1 MNNVGFYDSFFA
13 TVMFASFTLPV
24 FVYFLNCLI
33 NYSTMVKYNPAK
45 PVKKTVKEQHK
56 PIVLNFNLAKHKE
69 GNYRGRR
76 VQLNKPRV
84 NKKNPKKGYVYVKT
98 VNTPKPKTVKV
109 NFTNT
114 KHVSKP
120 KKPTVKTPENDNI
133 IKESVK
139 TLKTLG
145 YKSGEV
151 KKTLQDLCI
160 SNQFKNTESLIEA
173 FFKSGTG

>member
-1 MNNVGFYDSFFA
+1 MNNTGFYDSFFA
-13 TVMFASFTLPV
+13 VIMFLSFTLPV

-33 NYSTMVKYNPAK
+33 NYSWMIKHNPA
-45 PVKKTVKEQHK
+45 PREEETVKEQHK
-56 PIVLNFNLAKHKE
+56 PIVLNFNLAKPKE

-84 NKKNPKKGYVYVKT
+84 NKKNPSKSHVY
-98 VNTPKPKTVKV
+98 VNTPKCKTVKV
-109 NFTNT
+109 NFTT
-114 KHVSKP
+114 PKHVSKP
-120 KKPTVKTPENDNI
+120 KKPAVKTPENDNI

-151 KKTLQDLCI
+151 KKTLQNLCI
-160 SNQFKNTESLIEA
+160 SNQFKNSESLIEA
-173 FFKSGTG
+173 FFKLG

>member
-1 MNNVGFYDSFFA
+1 M
-13 TVMFASFTLPV
+13 
-24 FVYFLNCLI
+24 I
-33 NYSTMVKYNPAK
+33 KYSPAPAVKE
-45 PVKKTVKEQHK
+45 TVKEQHK
-56 PIVLNFNLAKHKE
+56 PIVLNFNLAKPKE

-84 NKKNPKKGYVYVKT
+84 NKKNPSKSHAYIKT
-98 VNTPKPKTVKV
+98 PECKTVKV
-109 NFTNT
+109 NFTSPQ
-114 KHVSKP
+114 HVSKP